1 MPFRFSNNSSTTL
14 AASLA
19 SGALSLTVSSGTGA
33 LFPSLSAGETFNA
46 VLMDSSNNLEIV
58 QVTARTADTFTIV
71 RAQEGTT
78 ARSFSSGDRVE
89 LRMTAAAL
97 ANFVQLDG
105 AQTITGAKTFSN
117 MPTFSAGQ
125 LPVANGGTGV
135 STLSGVAFGNGA
147 GAFTA
152 ATGAQI
158 ASALG
163 ATAIQNATLSA
174 KGSTLASGGAN
185 GSAMTFTWDALGSQ
199 PTYLWGGSD
208 IGTQKVFAASSLAVL
223 SATRLIGTNWS
234 IVESGGALIFQHNGA
249 AKVSIDSAGKIE
261 TVGTVVANG

>member
-19 SGALSLTVSSGTGA
+19 SGALSLTVSAGTGA
-33 LFPSLSAGETFNA
+33 LFPSLSGGEVFNA

-135 STLSGVAFGNGA
+135 ATLTGLAYGNGT

-152 ATGAQI
+152 ATAAQI
-158 ASALG
+158 VSA
-163 ATAIQNATLSA
+163 I
-174 KGSTLASGGAN
+174 GSTSVQKASTVASGG
-185 GSAMTFTWDALGSQ
+185 GSGTGMTFTWEAFGSA
-199 PTYLWGGSD
+199 PAYLWGGND
-208 IGTQKVFAASSLAVL
+208 IANQKLIAPSSLSVYSASRLTGTQWTIQETGGVL
-223 SATRLIGTNWS
+223 YFLF
-234 IVESGGALIFQHNGA
+234 GGAVKIA
-249 AKVSIDSAGKIE
+249 IDSTGKIE